1 MASLEISETQKEGEH
16 RWGVTLITDENVDV
30 LRTTNSLAK
39 GVALST
45 AKALKHKG
53 PDAPFVGDRPPSF
66 DRPYWVAKKGPKG
79 WMVEFTLVSETPF
92 DLFLKP
98 EDATGDP
105 KIVETAVATVKATLS
120 KAEIQWNPPEADPAY
135 AEKETDLTP
144 TVGHPGS

>member
-1 MASLEISETQKEGEH
+1 MALLEISEIQEVGEH
-16 RWGVTLITDENVDV
+16 RWGVTLINDDNAPV

-53 PDAPFVGDRPPSF
+53 PSAPFVGDRPQSSGRPS
-66 DRPYWVAKKGPKG
+66 WVAEKGIDG
-79 WMVEFTLVSETPF
+79 WTVRFTLVSETPF

-105 KIVETAVATVKATLS
+105 KIVEIAVDTVKATLT
-120 KAEIQWNPPEADPAY
+120 KAEVQWNPPDADPAY
-135 AEKETDLTP
+135 AEKEADLTP